1 MSNSLQDQL
10 MKAGLVS
17 KQDAKAARSEKRKK
31 QKQKKKK
38 GTVVVTDLDKQ
49 VEQAK
54 LEKIEKDKALNKDL
68 KVQAARK
75 ADMAKVIQMIK
86 QHGLKD
92 GMGELVFNFTFGST
106 VKKLFVDERTRDALI
121 SGRLGICV
129 LGEEFF
135 MLADETVRRLS
146 VIDENVVAYMYDRN
160 AEEAEPEMAED
171 DPYADYQIPDDL
183 MW

>member
-1 MSNSLQDQL
+1 MANSLQDQL
-10 MKAGLVS
+10 MKSGLATR
-17 KQDAKAARSEKRKK
+17 QDARAAKSEKRKK

-38 GTVVVTDLDKQ
+38 GTVVVTELDKQ

-68 KVQAARK
+68 KVQADRK